1 MIVIHHKGDAEK
13 LFRGSSAI
21 QNQCD
26 ATVTNAILAALP
38 SQTKQEVADKI
49 GRREDDPTFRAA
61 WKGLR
66 DTERLSK
73 KKGWWSDSLEKTTTT
88 PLRVEEDDDE

>member
-61 WKGLR
+61 WKGLVALSRARR
-66 DTERLSK
+66 DACASRA
-73 KKGWWSDSLEKTTTT
+73 
-88 PLRVEEDDDE
+88 VA

>member
-73 KKGWWSDSLEKTTTT
+73 TVVGFPRENHHH
-88 PLRVEEDDDE
+88 PPARRGGRR

>member
-49 GRREDDPTFRAA
+49 GRREDDRTFRA
-61 WKGLR
+61 
-66 DTERLSK
+66 
-73 KKGWWSDSLEKTTTT
+73 
-88 PLRVEEDDDE
+88 PVEEKRVVVGFPRENHHHPPARRGGRR